1 MSVIMV
7 DLDHFKLINDRY
19 GHAIGDQ
26 ALVHVTRLLEEHRRE
41 ADVCCR
47 YGGEEFALVLE
58 DADGETAL
66 AVAERI
72 RRAVETSEFVPDG
85 KQVPLRLSAGIASFP
100 NLPIKKGRELIEL
113 ADEALY
119 EAKRRGRNLCLLKL
133 GQARF
138 RDVSLLAPGPIERE
152 KTQTPQSAIG

>member
-1 MSVIMV
+1 
-7 DLDHFKLINDRY
+7 
-19 GHAIGDQ
+19 
-26 ALVHVTRLLEEHRRE
+26 LEEHRRE

-72 RRAVETSEFVPDG
+72 RQAVEMSEFVPGD
-85 KQVPLRLSAGIASFP
+85 KRLPLRLSAGVASFP

-119 EAKRRGRNLCLLKL
+119 EAKRRGRNRCLLKL
-133 GQARF
+133 GQACF
-138 RDVSLLAPGPIERE
+138 RDVSSVVSGPVDRE
-152 KTQTPQSAIG
+152 KTRAAQSAAG